1 MKKSERTLPG
11 AELKFTNLYV
21 KNIDP
26 EINEEVLHE
35 KFSEYGKIT
44 NLIVMKDEDGNPKG
58 FGFINFDSPDD
69 AKRAVEAMNGA
80 ELGKQHIQ
88 LNFDFVLM

>member
-1 MKKSERTLPG
+1 MGRFMKKSERAFPG

-26 EINEEVLHE
+26 EVTEEVLKQ

-44 NLIVMKDEDGNPKG
+44 NIILMKDDNDQPKG
-58 FGFINFDSPDD
+58 FGFINFETPDE
-69 AKRAVEAMNGA
+69 AKQAVEAMDGA
-80 ELGKQHIQ
+80 LLGE
-88 LNFDFVLM
+88 